1 MVMIMAI
8 SLDLNKGLS
17 EAGYYDQTEKSHI
30 RWLFQISVIL
40 EASCDQ
46 PRGSHVK
53 FWAFVLVLQ
62 GQILDFQL

>member
-1 MVMIMAI
+1 MAI
-8 SLDLNKGLS
+8 SLDLNKCLS

-30 RWLFQISVIL
+30 KWLFQISVIL

-53 FWAFVLVLQ
+53 FEPLSKVLQ
-62 GQILDFQL
+62 GQILEFQL